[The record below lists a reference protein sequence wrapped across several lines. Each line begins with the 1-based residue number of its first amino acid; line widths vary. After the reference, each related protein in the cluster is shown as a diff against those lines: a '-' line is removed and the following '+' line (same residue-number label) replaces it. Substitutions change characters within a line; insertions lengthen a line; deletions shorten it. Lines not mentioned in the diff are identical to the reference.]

1 MNRTMKP
8 AVSVCMPVYNRAAYI
23 EECVESILAQTFTDF
38 ELVIVDD
45 GSTDGT
51 CGLIRSFRDPRIRLI
66 RGTHDY
72 IASCN
77 RALDEARGKY
87 VARMDSDDLM
97 MPDRLRLQYD
107 YLEAHPGVDIL
118 GGDMRV
124 FGEGEEWTMTYPGE
138 VDVRSLYERGSG
150 LAHPT
155 VMMRRESIDR
165 LGIRYERPYIYAEDY
180 AFWARAA
187 MQGLVIRNLPE
198 VLVRYRLSHSQ
209 ATFRHAREQAR
220 AVKGVKNLLSRWMAR
235 EEEAWARENPPV
247 VPRTDNKL
255 TVIIPFL
262 NEKEE
267 VAETVR
273 SIREHVGM
281 EVDILVINDQS
292 NDGYDYRGSLRPYG
306 VTYVYNIERKG
317 VAASRDYGVSLCRT
331 PYFLLLDAHMRFY
344 DDGWHRRIARLLDE
358 DDRCLLCCQTR
369 FLGKKDGEVYLMED
383 CPVTYGACLQ
393 FNKKGYMPGITWNC
407 REHDPQADIEPIE
420 AVLGAG
426 YAASK
431 RYWQRIRG
439 LEGLMYYGSDE
450 AFLSL
455 KVWGE
460 GGRCLLLK
468 DTVIGHIYRDRSPY
482 KRFCEE
488 EVYNYLFIADVLF
501 PASLRCMAHAV
512 ALSVDSSLYAQA
524 VDLLRER
531 KERNGRLRE
540 EIAAV
545 MENPVA
551 LLAQKEVPLD
561 GETAAYVAA
570 CLGRLEEFGEYVK
583 EQAASAADCGLF
595 AGKAAAMVW
604 MYHYAAYSRLP
615 QWKALAD
622 ALWDEVAAAV
632 EGGRLDWTFR
642 SGLCG
647 IGWAV
652 LYLCTNRLTDR
663 SPDRL
668 LAAIDRQLQAFRP
681 SPDMDTSLATGLG
694 GYWAYRALSKKCG
707 GKTEAASTPSLKQ
720 LALQVI
726 TADNE
731 LTANYYALLYAL
743 LEENAPDGHDLPP
756 NLNEWSNA
764 PLYLPADRDFWDIS
778 LAEGCLGATI
788 QAMKLAGKEQKNQS
802 NLTIQ

>member
-187 MQGLVIRNLPE
+187 MQGLAIRNLPE

-267 VAETVR
+267 VAKTVR

-292 NDGYDYRGSLRPYG
+292 NDGYDYRGSLRPYD

-551 LLAQKEVPLD
+551 LLTQKEVPLD
-561 GETAAYVAA
+561 GNAYVHNKVKKAADSGGDTYHPTLERIRLCLRHGFRTTVRLNFTEASLPFFLDVVSDFKDVPADEKVYLTFNPQRVWQDASDVKPEVLEKHVRKIENAFLDRGFAVSPYTSNTVGRCYADDDCSVTVNYDGNLFKCTARDFAEENKDGILDEAGRFLWNENHAKRRSVTYGGAA
-570 CLGRLEEFGEYVK
+570 CRRCRIFPLCHGGCSQQKLERYEAFDRCVKGLSEEERLRMVRNRVQDIVALYNLR
-583 EQAASAADCGLF
+583 QADTR
-595 AGKAAAMVW
+595 
-604 MYHYAAYSRLP
+604 SR
-615 QWKALAD
+615 
-622 ALWDEVAAAV
+622 
-632 EGGRLDWTFR
+632 
-642 SGLCG
+642 
-647 IGWAV
+647 
-652 LYLCTNRLTDR
+652 
-663 SPDRL
+663 
-668 LAAIDRQLQAFRP
+668 
-681 SPDMDTSLATGLG
+681 
-694 GYWAYRALSKKCG
+694 
-707 GKTEAASTPSLKQ
+707 
-720 LALQVI
+720 
-726 TADNE
+726 
-731 LTANYYALLYAL
+731 
-743 LEENAPDGHDLPP
+743 
-756 NLNEWSNA
+756 
-764 PLYLPADRDFWDIS
+764 
-778 LAEGCLGATI
+778 
-788 QAMKLAGKEQKNQS
+788 
-802 NLTIQ
+802 